1 MNKFAVVAEN
11 EYFCKVKIIVAID
24 SFKGCL
30 TSKEANQ
37 AAAEGI
43 RNIFH
48 ERLLVGEQTSGIA
61 EVVQVPVSDGGEG
74 FLEAFH
80 AAIGGELIDLT
91 VRDPLMRPIIA
102 KYLLHDTTAVI
113 EIAQASGLTL
123 LTKEERN
130 PMVAT
135 SYGTGQLVADA
146 IRKGAEHII
155 VGLGGSATSDAG
167 IGMLHALIDAF
178 TNGRACSRSEIETSF
193 DSSHLIEALSK
204 HGTWDDIKELKHV
217 RFTIA
222 SDVKNPLCGKN
233 GAAHVF
239 APQKGASPEMVLQ
252 LDERTRMFAE
262 VSAKHFGYDRSEQEG
277 AGAAGG
283 LGYAFLQY
291 MNADCKPGIELLLD
305 TIKFREKIV
314 KDADLVI
321 TGEGSAD
328 RQTLMGKLPM
338 GILKQSGIVP
348 VWLIAGRISDK
359 QELLNAGFTR
369 VECIN
374 RWSSKFEDVM
384 RKEVATQNIIDT
396 LRWLW

>member
-1 MNKFAVVAEN
+1 MKVV
-11 EYFCKVKIIVAID
+11 VAID

-30 TSKEANQ
+30 TSKEANR

-43 RNIFH
+43 RT
-48 ERLLVGEQTSGIA
+48 VWQDA
-61 EVVQVPVSDGGEG
+61 EIVQVPVSDGGEG
-74 FLEAFH
+74 FMEAFY
-80 AAIGGELIDLT
+80 AAVGGEIVEVV
-91 VRDPLMRPIIA
+91 VRDPLMRPLTA
-102 KYLLHDTTAVI
+102 RYLLRDRLAVI

-123 LTKEERN
+123 LSKEERN
-130 PMVAT
+130 PLVAT

-146 IRKGAEHII
+146 IKRGAQHII

-167 IGMLHALIDAF
+167 MGMLRALIDAF
-178 TNGRACSRSEIETSF
+178 AKRGS
-193 DSSHLIEALSK
+193 
-204 HGTWDDIKELKHV
+204 WDDVEEVKSV

-222 SDVKNPLCGKN
+222 SDVKNPLCGEQ

-239 APQKGASPEMVLQ
+239 APQKGASQEDVLT
-252 LDERTRMFAE
+252 LDERVRKFAE
-262 VSAKHFGYDRSEQEG
+262 VSAKHFGYDRQDMPG

-291 MNADCKPGIELLLD
+291 MNAECE
-305 TIKFREKIV
+305 TISFKEMV

-338 GILKQSGIVP
+338 GILQEAGDVP
-348 VWLIAGRISDK
+348 VCLIAGRISDRE
-359 QELLNAGFTR
+359 QLLQAGFTR

-374 RWSSKFEDVM
+374 PPGISLEEAM
-384 RKEVATQNIIDT
+384 RKEVAIAHIKRTIANRCT
-396 LRWLW
+396 

>member
-1 MNKFAVVAEN
+1 MKVV
-11 EYFCKVKIIVAID
+11 VAID

-43 RNIFH
+43 RSVFPD
-48 ERLLVGEQTSGIA
+48 A
-61 EVVQVPVSDGGEG
+61 EIVQIPVSDGGEG
-74 FLEAFH
+74 FMEAFYS
-80 AAIGGELIDLT
+80 AIGGSLIEIS
-91 VRDPLMRPIIA
+91 VRDPLMRPILA
-102 KYLLHDTTAVI
+102 KYLLKDETAVI

-146 IRKGAEHII
+146 VRKGAKQII

-167 IGMLHALIDAF
+167 IGMLRALIDTFA
-178 TNGRACSRSEIETSF
+178 R
-193 DSSHLIEALSK
+193 
-204 HGTWDDIKELKHV
+204 HGEWDDINELKDIH
-217 RFTIA
+217 FTIA
-222 SDVKNPLCGKN
+222 SDVKNPLCGGN

-239 APQKGASPEMVLQ
+239 APQKGATPEMVLL
-252 LDERTRMFAE
+252 LDERAKKIAQ
-262 VSAKHFGYDRSEQEG
+262 VSARHFGYDRSEMEG

-291 MNADCKPGIELLLD
+291 LNAECKPGIQLLLE
-305 TIKFREKIV
+305 TIQFDEIV
-314 KDADLVI
+314 KNADLVI

-338 GILKQSGIVP
+338 GILQQSGHVP
-348 VWLIAGRISDK
+348 VCLIAGKICDRE
-359 QELLNAGFTR
+359 QLLQAGFAL
-369 VECIN
+369 VECTNPTGI
-374 RWSSKFEDVM
+374 SLEEAM
-384 RKEVATQNIIDT
+384 RKEVATRNISDT
-396 LRWLW
+396 VTTLFRK

>member
-1 MNKFAVVAEN
+1 MKVV
-11 EYFCKVKIIVAID
+11 VAID

-37 AAAEGI
+37 AAAGGI
-43 RNIFH
+43 RSIQPDV
-48 ERLLVGEQTSGIA
+48 EIVE
-61 EVVQVPVSDGGEG
+61 VPVSDGGEG

-80 AAIGGELIDLT
+80 AAIGGKLVEMT
-91 VRDPLMRPIIA
+91 VRDPLMRPVAA
-102 KYLLHDTTAVI
+102 KYLLQDKLAVI

-123 LTKEERN
+123 LKEEERN

-146 IRKGAEHII
+146 VRRGAKHII

-167 IGMLHALIDAF
+167 IGMLRALKDTFAK
-178 TNGRACSRSEIETSF
+178 N
-193 DSSHLIEALSK
+193 
-204 HGTWDDIKELKHV
+204 GTWDDITELKNI
-217 RFTIA
+217 RITIA

-239 APQKGASPEMVLQ
+239 APQKGATPDMILQ
-252 LDERTRMFAE
+252 LDERARKFAE
-262 VSAKHFGYDRSEQEG
+262 ISAKHFGYDRSEATG

-291 MNADCKPGIELLLD
+291 LDAECKPGIELLLD
-305 TIKFREKIV
+305 TIHFREITKG
-314 KDADLVI
+314 ADLVI

-338 GILKQSGIVP
+338 GILQQSGDVP
-348 VWLIAGRISDK
+348 VCLIAGRISDK
-359 QELLNAGFTR
+359 EELLKAGFAH

-374 RWSSKFEDVM
+374 PVGIKLEEAM
-384 RKEVATQNIIDT
+384 RQEVATRNITDT
-396 LRWLW
+396 VRRLLDINSL

>member
-1 MNKFAVVAEN
+1 M
-11 EYFCKVKIIVAID
+11 KIVIAID
-24 SFKGCL
+24 SFKGCM

-37 AAAEGI
+37 AAAEG
-43 RNIFH
+43 
-48 ERLLVGEQTSGIA
+48 VGRIHPTA

-74 FLEAFH
+74 FMEAFH
-80 AAIGGELIDLT
+80 AAIGGELIALT
-91 VRDPLMRPIIA
+91 VCDPLMRPIAA
-102 KYLLHDTTAVI
+102 KYLLHDKLAVI

-146 IRKGAEHII
+146 VRRGAKHII

-167 IGMLHALIDAF
+167 MGMLQALDVK
-178 TNGRACSRSEIETSF
+178 ETG
-193 DSSHLIEALSK
+193 D
-204 HGTWDDIKELKHV
+204 V

-222 SDVKNPLCGKN
+222 SDVKNPLCGEH
-233 GAAHVF
+233 GAAYVF
-239 APQKGASPEMVLQ
+239 APQKGATPDMVKQ
-252 LDERTRMFAE
+252 LDERARKFAE
-262 VSAKHFGYDRSEQEG
+262 VSAKHLGYDRSESEG

-291 MNADCKPGIELLLD
+291 MNAECKPGIELLLD
-305 TIKFREKIV
+305 TIRFREMV

-338 GILKQSGIVP
+338 GILQQSGDVP
-348 VWLIAGRISDK
+348 VCLIAGRISDK
-359 QELLNAGFTR
+359 AELLKAGFAH

-374 RWSSKFEDVM
+374 PEGITLEEAM
-384 RKEVATQNIIDT
+384 RKEVASQNISDT
-396 LRWLW
+396 VRRLTKNTSIFRYSRSKMPK